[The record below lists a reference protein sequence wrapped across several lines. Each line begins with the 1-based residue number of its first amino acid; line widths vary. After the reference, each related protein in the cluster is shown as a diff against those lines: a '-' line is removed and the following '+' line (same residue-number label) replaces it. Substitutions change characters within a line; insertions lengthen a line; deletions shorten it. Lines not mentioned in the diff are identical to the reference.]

1 MLSILIPVFNFSVV
15 EFVEDLH
22 SQALRTGIPFE
33 ILCYDDGSDDPIKAH
48 NRQIQEWSHVF
59 YHELPQ
65 NIGRS
70 AIRNLL
76 AHNAT
81 QPYLLFNDCD
91 ARTTHPKYI
100 EQYINFIQ
108 EKPAK
113 DLVVYGGHTY
123 PEHPPARFNGLLHW
137 TYGREKDEKPA
148 SEREIKPYLTFKTIN
163 FLIGRSLFLHTKFN
177 ETLQGYG
184 HEDTLMAL
192 NLRKQGITIHHI
204 DNPVCHI
211 GLVDNQ
217 TFIQKTL
224 ESVSNAAQLIR
235 QGYLKNETSLSK
247 TYFWLKR
254 LGLQGLGLKLFKRYK
269 SRIREKLDVEKPSLR
284 LLDIYKLGMLLISIN
299 QLSDDTNS

>member
-22 SQALRTGIPFE
+22 NQALRSGIPFE
-33 ILCYDDGSDDPIKAH
+33 ILCYDDGSEDHIKAH
-48 NRQIQEWSHVF
+48 NRQIQDFSHVF
-59 YHELPQ
+59 YHELSH

-76 AHNAT
+76 AQDAT

-91 ARTTHPKYI
+91 ARTTHSQYI
-100 EQYINFIQ
+100 KNYINFIQ
-108 EKPAK
+108 EKATD

-148 SEREIKPYLTFKTIN
+148 SQRELKPYLTFKTIN
-163 FLIGRSLFLHTKFN
+163 FLIGRSLFLKNKFN

-192 NLRKQGITIHHI
+192 NLRKQGVTIHHVE
-204 DNPVCHI
+204 NPVCHI

-224 ESVSNAAQLIR
+224 ESVSNAARLIR
-235 QGYLKNETSLSK
+235 QGYLKKETRLSK
-247 TYFWLKR
+247 TYFWIKR
-254 LGLQGLGLKLFKRYK
+254 LGLQKLGLKLFERYK
-269 SRIREKLDVEKPSLR
+269 RRIREKLDEEKPSLR
-284 LLDIYKLGMLLISIN
+284 LFDIYKLGMLLVSIN